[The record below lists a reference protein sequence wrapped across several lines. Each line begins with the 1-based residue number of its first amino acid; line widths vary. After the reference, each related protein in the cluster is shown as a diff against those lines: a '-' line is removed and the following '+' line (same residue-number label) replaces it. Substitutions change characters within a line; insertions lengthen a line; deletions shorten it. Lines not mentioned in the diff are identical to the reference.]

1 MSARGVLASANRA
14 GGRVGADER
23 DFAIP
28 AGGKFPVQKLVGM
41 AEAESAKIS
50 EVKRIFCKRG
60 GDVAER
66 VGALVNEIRGIG
78 RGSNA
83 ERIENE

>member
-1 MSARGVLASANRA
+1 VGCC
-14 GGRVGADER
+14 VGADER
-23 DFAIP
+23 EFAIP
-28 AGGKFPVQKLVGM
+28 AGGKFPMQKLVSM
-41 AEAESAKIS
+41 AEAKSAKIW

-60 GDVAER
+60 GDMSEG
-66 VGALVNEIRGIG
+66 VGALVTEIRGIG